1 MFLIS
6 ELAKRVGVSR
16 TTLLYYEKLGVIRGQ
31 RLDNGY
37 RLYTELDA
45 QRLTLAMQ
53 LQDGGL
59 SLKECIACLN
69 GKLEK
74 DILSERLR
82 LLDEEIVQKQKAR
95 NYFLVYWGKVLIV
108 TFMRN

>member
-1 MFLIS
+1 MIS
-6 ELAKRVGVSR
+6 EKAKLRLAFLFDLSTTLNIMLSSSKQANLNYALIYTLRMGLYVFNLRTWKRVGVSR

-45 QRLTLAMQ
+45 QRLTLAIQ

-59 SLKECIACLN
+59 SL
-69 GKLEK
+69 
-74 DILSERLR
+74 
-82 LLDEEIVQKQKAR
+82 
-95 NYFLVYWGKVLIV
+95 
-108 TFMRN
+108 

>member
-1 MFLIS
+1 M
-6 ELAKRVGVSR
+6 
-16 TTLLYYEKLGVIRGQ
+16 YYEKLGVIRGQ

-59 SLKECIACLN
+59 SL
-69 GKLEK
+69 
-74 DILSERLR
+74 
-82 LLDEEIVQKQKAR
+82 
-95 NYFLVYWGKVLIV
+95 
-108 TFMRN
+108 